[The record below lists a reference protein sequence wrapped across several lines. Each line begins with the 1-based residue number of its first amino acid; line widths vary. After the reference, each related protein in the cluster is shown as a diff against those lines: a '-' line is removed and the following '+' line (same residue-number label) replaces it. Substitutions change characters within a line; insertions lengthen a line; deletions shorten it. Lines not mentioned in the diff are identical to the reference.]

1 MLFVHLRYKNICR
14 WTVWSKLKE
23 TVDAFKQTLPLT
35 VDLRNPAMR
44 KRHWDTLVE
53 TVGTFFDPTSKDF
66 TLAKVISCLLNFG
79 TPHLFLWIRKI
90 FLQLIY
96 LISKFVF
103 IFN

>member
-1 MLFVHLRYKNICR
+1 MLFAHLRYKNLCR

-23 TVDAFKQTLPLT
+23 TIDAFKQTLPLT

-53 TVGTFFDPTSKDF
+53 HVGTFFDPTSKDF

-79 TPHLFLWIRKI
+79 TPHLYLWI
-90 FLQLIY
+90 
-96 LISKFVF
+96 
-103 IFN
+103 